1 MKKVPQRSNT
11 LTDVR
16 SILCHMNIVL
26 EDGSTADSTKA
37 SGKPA
42 RLNMGDDSLSPAF
55 EAQINTLSEGDSH
68 TFTLAAIDAFGE
80 SNPDAV
86 HHMDRSK
93 FPADMSLEPGVIVS
107 FGGPGGSEIPGV
119 VREVMGDSVTID
131 LNHPLA
137 GQVLTFE
144 LEVVQ
149 VL

>member
-1 MKKVPQRSNT
+1 MADT
-11 LTDVR
+11 R

-42 RLNMGDDSLSPAF
+42 KLNVGDETLSPAF
-55 EAQINTLSEGDSH
+55 EAEILNLSEGDKHS
-68 TFTLAAIDAFGE
+68 FTLQAADAFGE
-80 SNPDAV
+80 SNPDAI

-107 FGGPGGSEIPGV
+107 FGGPGGSEIPGMI
-119 VREVMGDSVTID
+119 REVAGDSVTVD

-137 GQVLTFE
+137 GQVVTFE

>member
-1 MKKVPQRSNT
+1 
-11 LTDVR
+11 
-16 SILCHMNIVL
+16 MNIVL

-42 RLNMGDDSLSPAF
+42 KLNIGDETLSPAF
-55 EAQINTLSEGDSH
+55 EAELINLNQGDKHS
-68 TFTLAAIDAFGE
+68 FTLQAVDAFGE
-80 SNPDAV
+80 SNPDAI

-93 FPADMSLEPGVIVS
+93 FPADMSLEEGVIVS
-107 FGGPGGSEIPGV
+107 FAGPGGSEIPGI
-119 VREVMGDSVTID
+119 VRDVIGDSVTVD

-137 GQVLTFE
+137 GRAVTFE

>member
-1 MKKVPQRSNT
+1 MSDT
-11 LTDVR
+11 R
-16 SILCHMNIVL
+16 SIVCHMNIVL

-42 RLNMGDDSLSPAF
+42 RLNIGDDSLSPAF
-55 EAQINTLSEGDSH
+55 EAEITNLAQGEKHS
-68 TFTLAAIDAFGE
+68 FTLQAADAFGE
-80 SNPDAV
+80 SNPDAI

-107 FGGPGGSEIPGV
+107 FGGPGGSEIPGMI
-119 VREVMGDSVTID
+119 REVAGDSITVD

-137 GQVLTFE
+137 GQVVTFE

>member
-1 MKKVPQRSNT
+1 MADT
-11 LTDVR
+11 R

-42 RLNMGDDSLSPAF
+42 KLNIGDETLSPAF
-55 EAQINTLSEGDSH
+55 EAEILNLSEGDKHS
-68 TFTLAAIDAFGE
+68 FTLQAVDAFGE
-80 SNPDAV
+80 SNPDAI

-107 FGGPGGSEIPGV
+107 FGGPGGSEIPGMI
-119 VREVMGDSVTID
+119 REVAGDSVTVD

-137 GQVLTFE
+137 GQVVTFE

>member
-1 MKKVPQRSNT
+1 M
-11 LTDVR
+11 TDER

-42 RLNMGDDSLSPAF
+42 RLNIGDESLSPAF
-55 EAQINTLSEGDSH
+55 EAQIQALSEGDSH

-80 SNPDAV
+80 SNPDAI

-93 FPADMSLEPGVIVS
+93 FPADMALEPGVIVS
-107 FGGPGGSEIPGV
+107 FGGPGGSEIPGIVRDV
-119 VREVMGDSVTID
+119 VGDSVTVD

>member
-1 MKKVPQRSNT
+1 M
-11 LTDVR
+11 TDVR

-42 RLNMGDDSLSPAF
+42 RLNIGDESLSPAF
-55 EAQINTLSEGDSH
+55 EAQIDSLKEGDSH
-68 TFTLAAIDAFGE
+68 SFTLEAVDAFGE
-80 SNPDAV
+80 SNPDAI
-86 HHMDRSK
+86 HYMDRSK
-93 FPADMSLEPGVIVS
+93 FSGDIKLEPGVIVS
-107 FGGPGGSEIPGV
+107 FAGPGGSEIPGI
-119 VREVMGDSVTID
+119 VRDIVGDSVTVD

-144 LEVVQ
+144 LEVIQ